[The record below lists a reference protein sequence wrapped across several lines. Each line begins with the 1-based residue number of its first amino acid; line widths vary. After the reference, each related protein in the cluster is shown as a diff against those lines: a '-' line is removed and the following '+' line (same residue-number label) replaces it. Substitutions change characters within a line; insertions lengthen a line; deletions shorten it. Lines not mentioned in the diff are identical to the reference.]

1 MSDIGAAPSGTFP
14 EPPRTARR
22 AIPEVVIR
30 MSLQVLLL
38 VVILGAWEIGVRVG
52 WISAFLFGSPFG
64 IAQFAWRSILDGSL
78 FYDTWVTIF
87 EAGLGFVIGTAIG
100 SILGLA
106 LWYSPFVARTV
117 EPIMVAFNSVPKIAF
132 APIIILWFGTGLL
145 SKVALSI
152 SLTAIVALIAA
163 YQAAKDADIDLQ
175 GLMVTLGANKHQIF
189 TGVIVPSS
197 LPTIVATFRINVGFG
212 LVGAVVGEFISSQR
226 GLGHLI
232 FTASSLY
239 DLNTVWV
246 GLFTLMIVGF
256 GLYFLIDWVERR
268 AVPWKLADHRQ
279 ELHV

>member
-1 MSDIGAAPSGTFP
+1 MTDIGAASSEAFP
-14 EPPRTARR
+14 EPAPAARR
-22 AIPEVVIR
+22 AVPEVVVR
-30 MSLQVLLL
+30 TTLQVLLL

-78 FYDTWVTIF
+78 LFDTWTTLF

-100 SILGLA
+100 SVLGLV

-212 LVGAVVGEFISSQR
+212 LVGAVVGEFISSQH

-256 GLYFLIDWVERR
+256 VLYFLIDWFERR
-268 AVPWKLADHRQ
+268 VVPWKLADHRQ